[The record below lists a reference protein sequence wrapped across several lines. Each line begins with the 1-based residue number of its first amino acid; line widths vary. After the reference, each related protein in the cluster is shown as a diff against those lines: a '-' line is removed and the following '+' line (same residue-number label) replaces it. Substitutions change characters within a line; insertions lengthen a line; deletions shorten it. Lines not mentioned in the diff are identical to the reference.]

1 LFTLPALL
9 GSTFTVHLGRRSFRF
24 QRWRFSGAHSF
35 SAGAGVTTSHA
46 QQDTR
51 QPDISQDLGK

>member
-9 GSTFTVHLGRRSFRF
+9 GSMFAVHLGRRSLRF
-24 QRWRFSGAHSF
+24 QRWRFTSSQSF

-46 QQDTR
+46 QHDIR

>member
-9 GSTFTVHLGRRSFRF
+9 GSSFTVHRGRRSFRF
-24 QRWRFSGAHSF
+24 QRWRFTSSQSF
-35 SAGAGVTTSHA
+35 SAGAGQTFTHA
-46 QQDTR
+46 QHDIR